1 MLLLQ
6 LDNLY
11 FAEQEED
18 KPYPIISQKII
29 RIYLSED
36 IFT

>member
-1 MLLLQ
+1 MLLLE
-6 LDNLY
+6 LDNPY

-18 KPYPIISQKII
+18 KTYPIISQKII
-29 RIYLSED
+29 RIYLSEY